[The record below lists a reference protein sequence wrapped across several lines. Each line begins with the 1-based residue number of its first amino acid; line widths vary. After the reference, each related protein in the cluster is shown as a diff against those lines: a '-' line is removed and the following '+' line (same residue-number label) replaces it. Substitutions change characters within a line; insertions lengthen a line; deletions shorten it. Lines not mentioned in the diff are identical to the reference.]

1 MGLWKASHLTSSS
14 LLFSVVTHLSIS
26 SLHLLPLVNLPSPNS
41 LEGLHDQ
48 QTHSRFHKLSSSQNT
63 CPPIFALKENLVP
76 LAKDNV
82 LPLVFSGG
90 TSSTPNSSGGRG
102 LTSLLLKPQYFLPA
116 WLSGPHT
123 CSLLASPD
131 SETLLIHCRLWCQVM
146 GQCCSPPPVGI
157 TSASTPMIRPG
168 S

>member
-1 MGLWKASHLTSSS
+1 MGLWKASRLTSSS
-14 LLFSVVTHLSIS
+14 LLFSVVTHLGIS

-63 CPPIFALKENLVP
+63 CPPVFALKENLVP

-116 WLSGPHT
+116 RSSGRAARTPAPCWHLRIQRPF
-123 CSLLASPD
+123 SFIADFGVKSWGSAALHHQQELLQHP
-131 SETLLIHCRLWCQVM
+131 RQ
-146 GQCCSPPPVGI
+146 
-157 TSASTPMIRPG
+157 
-168 S
+168 